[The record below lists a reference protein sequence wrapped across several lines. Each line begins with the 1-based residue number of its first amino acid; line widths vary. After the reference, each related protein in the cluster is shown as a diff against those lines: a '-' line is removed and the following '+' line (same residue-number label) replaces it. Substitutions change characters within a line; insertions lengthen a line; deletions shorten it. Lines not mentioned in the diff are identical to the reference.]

1 MPRLMSGFPPAPEQQ
16 VTLAN
21 WRKHPFSRWAF
32 RNVRQ
37 LIPTAP
43 IRPATSPTPLTEDL
57 RHIETIAFEGL
68 DGKETT
74 VHEAR
79 PASFTDGMLVLRGG
93 RIVSE
98 WYDNGLDAVT
108 PHLCFS
114 VSKSIL
120 GTLAGILADREI
132 IDPDA
137 MVIEYLPEVK
147 GSAYETARLRHLLD
161 MTVGTSYHEEF
172 NNPSPDLLRYRA
184 ATGWDPQQ
192 PGMPAPDLRKF
203 LPTVPIG
210 SDVHGAKVNYV
221 TPNTDTLGWLF
232 ERASGR
238 PYAQL
243 VGEFLWGPMGAETE
257 GSMTVDPFGMARPG
271 GGISAT
277 LRDLARFGEM
287 MRRRGLANG
296 NQVVP
301 GWWVD
306 DIRRNGSV
314 DVWKRGCMTD
324 AFPIARYRSKW
335 YNLGAPGSAIFCG
348 VGIHGQWIYVDESA
362 ETVIARFS
370 SQPDPMDL
378 SLDHMWLR
386 GYEAIARHLAS

>member
-1 MPRLMSGFPPAPEQQ
+1 MARLMSGFPPTPELQ
-16 VTLAN
+16 VALAN
-21 WRKHPFSRWAF
+21 WRKHPYSQWSF

-37 LIPTAP
+37 IIPTAP
-43 IRPATSPTPLTEDL
+43 IRPSASPKPLVEDL
-57 RHIETIAFEGL
+57 HSIDGTSFEGI

-74 VHEAR
+74 VRDAR
-79 PASFTDGMLVLRGG
+79 LASFTDGMLVLRGG

-98 WYDNGLDAVT
+98 WYNNGLDPVT
-108 PHLCFS
+108 PHICFS

-120 GTLAGILADREI
+120 GTLAGVLTEREI

-137 MVIEYLPEVK
+137 LVIDYLPEVK
-147 GSAYETARLRHLLD
+147 GSAYETAKLRHLLD
-161 MTVGTSYHEEF
+161 MTVGTSYREEF
-172 NNPSPDLLRYRA
+172 NNPSLDLLRYRS

-192 PGMPAPDLRKF
+192 PGMPEADLRKF
-203 LPTVPIG
+203 LPTVPLG
-210 SDVHGAKVNYV
+210 SDPHGAKVNYV

-232 ERASGR
+232 ERACGR

-243 VGEFLWGPMGAETE
+243 LSEFLWAPMGAEVE
-257 GSMTVDPFGMARPG
+257 GSMTVDPFGMTRPG

-296 NQVVP
+296 QQVVP
-301 GWWVD
+301 GWWID

-314 DVWKRGCMTD
+314 EAWMHGCMTD
-324 AFPIARYRSKW
+324 AFPIAQYRSKW
-335 YNLGAPGSAIFCG
+335 YNLGAPGGAAFCG
-348 VGIHGQWIYVDESA
+348 VGIHGQWIYIDERA

-378 SLDHMWLR
+378 PIDHMWLR
-386 GYEAIARHLAS
+386 GYDAIARRLSS

>member
-1 MPRLMSGFPPAPEQQ
+1 MPNLMSGFPPAPDRQ

-21 WRKHPFSRWAF
+21 WRKNPFSRWAF

-37 LIPTAP
+37 LLPTAP
-43 IRPATSPTPLTEDL
+43 IKPGTASPPLREDL
-57 RHIETIAFEGL
+57 RDIEIISFEGL
-68 DGKETT
+68 DGRETT
-74 VHEAR
+74 VRDAR
-79 PASFTDGMLVLRGG
+79 LASFTDGMLVLRGG

-98 WYDNGLDAVT
+98 WYHNGLDAET
-108 PHLCFS
+108 SHICFS

-120 GTLAGILADREI
+120 GTLAGVLTEREI

-137 MVIEYLPEVK
+137 LVIDYLPEMK
-147 GSAYETARLRHLLD
+147 GSAYETAKVRHLLD
-161 MTVGTSYHEEF
+161 MTVSTSYHEEF
-172 NNPSPDLLRYRA
+172 NNPSQDLLRYRA

-192 PGMPAPDLRKF
+192 QGMPSPDLRKF
-203 LPTVPIG
+203 LPTIPLG
-210 SDVHGAKVNYV
+210 SDPHGAKVNYV

-243 VGEFLWGPMGAETE
+243 VSEFVWAPMGAEAE
-257 GSMTVDPFGMARPG
+257 ANMTLDPFGMARPG

-287 MRRRGLANG
+287 MRRRGFANG
-296 NQVVP
+296 RQVVP

-314 DVWKRGCMTD
+314 EAWKQGCMTD
-324 AFPIARYRSKW
+324 AFPVAQYRSKW
-335 YNLGAPGSAIFCG
+335 YNLGAPGSAIFFG
-348 VGIHGQWIYVDESA
+348 VGIHGQWIYIDERA

-378 SLDHMWLR
+378 PLDHMWLR
-386 GYEAIARHLAS
+386 GYDAIARRFSS